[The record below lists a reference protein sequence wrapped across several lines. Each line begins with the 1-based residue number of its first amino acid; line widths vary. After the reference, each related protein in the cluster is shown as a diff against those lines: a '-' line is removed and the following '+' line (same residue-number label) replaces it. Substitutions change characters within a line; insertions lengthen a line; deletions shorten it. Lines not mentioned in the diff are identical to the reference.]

1 MEISKFRNPDFSK
14 RKEIF
19 IENIKRFFIT
29 TSTADSGLISITD
42 PTLRCNQILLSE
54 CALMKSKKKPQKILF
69 NNFDSIY
76 PLGKERVRKYIQRF

>member
-1 MEISKFRNPDFSK
+1 M
-14 RKEIF
+14 
-19 IENIKRFFIT
+19 KRFFIS

-42 PTLRCNQILLSE
+42 PTLRCDKILLSE

-76 PLGKERVRKYIQRF
+76 PLGKGRFKTYLLEELICSFN